1 MCKNSKMCNGKIVVK
16 SQVCHEL
23 YCLTYVFLFYLFVIC
38 NYSCRTVASNGIYDL
53 TLDRRQV
60 FWSHPLRT
68 AILFRYFSWN
78 SQLC

>member
-23 YCLTYVFLFYLFVIC
+23 YFLTYVFLFYLFAIW

-53 TLDRRQV
+53 TLDRRQ
-60 FWSHPLRT
+60 F
-68 AILFRYFSWN
+68 F
-78 SQLC
+78 